1 MFNNLKFKLSNLFI
15 IDNKFEHPYLLSL
28 LVFLIYFSIL
38 STVIGTFVLNLS
50 LVLFCIIFAIFY
62 IKNKKKIEIISNFKI
77 LYVSIAFL
85 ILNITLSEHLLYS
98 AKTSLSLIKNII
110 FLIGCYIVF
119 KIDKK
124 IFDTFIKLVF
134 FIFIFTSLDTIL
146 QYLTGK
152 DIFGYTKSPT
162 NYGRLSGPFG
172 DELIVGSFLSK
183 ILFISILYFLLNF
196 KKKYYDLIFII
207 FCVLVIFLTKE
218 RSAILM
224 AVFASFIYV
233 FLRID
238 KIKYKI
244 ISLFLAGLIIIIS
257 FNTVPDSFKRLK
269 IIYKPGQNFL
279 DTQWGAH
286 FLTSYEIFKKKPILG
301 SGIRTY
307 RFECS
312 KDYLKNINSKASEFR
327 CSTHPHNFYLEI
339 LSDTG
344 ILGIGF
350 FLFFLLLVLKKIVFS
365 YNQKISDNN
374 LLISVCLFFLFFWP
388 IKTTGSI
395 FSSWNSYFYILSL
408 IIIFY
413 QINFIKLKLR

>member
-1 MFNNLKFKLSNLFI
+1 MFNNLKSKLSNLFLI
-15 IDNKFEHPYLLSL
+15 NNRYKYPYLLSL

-50 LVLFCIIFAIFY
+50 LVLFSIIFIIFY

-77 LYVSIAFL
+77 LYVSIVFL
-85 ILNITLSEHLLYS
+85 ILNIILSDHLLYS
-98 AKTSLSLIKNII
+98 VKTSLGLLKNIV
-110 FLIGCYIVF
+110 FLIGCYVVF
-119 KIDKK
+119 KIDDK
-124 IFDTFIKLVF
+124 IFNNFIKLVF
-134 FIFIFTSLDTIL
+134 FVFLFISLDTIF

-152 DIFGYTKSPT
+152 DIFGYPKSQLH
-162 NYGRLSGPFG
+162 YGRLSGPFD

-183 ILFISILYFLLNF
+183 ILFISILYFLLNY
-196 KKKYYDLIFII
+196 KKKYYDLIFIAFAI
-207 FCVLVIFLTKE
+207 LVIFLTKE
-218 RSAILM
+218 RSASIM
-224 AVFASFIYV
+224 TIFVSFIYI

-238 KIKYKI
+238 KFKYKI
-244 ISLFLAGLIIIIS
+244 ISLFLAVLFIIIS
-257 FNTVPDSFKRLK
+257 FTIVPDTLKRFKF
-269 IIYKPGQNFL
+269 IYNEKSIL

-286 FLTSYEIFKKKPILG
+286 FLTSYEIFKKNPIIG

-312 KDYLKNINSKASEFR
+312 KDYLKNINSKAVERR
-327 CSTHPHNFYLEI
+327 CSTHPHNFYFEI

-350 FLFFLLLVLKKIVFS
+350 FLFFLLLVIKKIVFS
-365 YNQKISDNN
+365 YYQKISDNN
-374 LLISVCLFFLFFWP
+374 LLISVCLFSFFFWP
-388 IKTTGSI
+388 LKTTGSI

>member
-1 MFNNLKFKLSNLFI
+1 MFYNLKFKLSNLFI
-15 IDNKFEHPYLLSL
+15 INNKFEYPYLLSS

-50 LVLFCIIFAIFY
+50 LVLFCIIFIIFY
-62 IKNKKKIEIISNFKI
+62 IKNKKKIEINSNFKI
-77 LYVSIAFL
+77 LYISIAFL
-85 ILNITLSEHLLYS
+85 ILNIIFSENLLYS
-98 AKTSLSLIKNII
+98 AKTSLGLIKNII

-146 QYLTGK
+146 QYLTGN
-152 DIFGYTKSPT
+152 DIFGYNKSLLH
-162 NYGRLSGPFG
+162 YGRLSGPFG

-207 FCVLVIFLTKE
+207 FAVLVIFLTKE

-224 AVFASFIYV
+224 AIFASFIYI

-238 KIKYKI
+238 KFKYKI
-244 ISLFLAGLIIIIS
+244 ISLFLAALIITIS
-257 FNTVPDSFKRLK
+257 FITVPDSFKRFK
-269 IIYKPGQNFL
+269 FIYNSEQNFL

-327 CSTHPHNFYLEI
+327 CSTHPHNFYFEI

-350 FLFFLLLVLKKIVFS
+350 FLFFLVLVLKKIIFS

-374 LLISVCLFFLFFWP
+374 LLISVCLFSFFFWP
-388 IKTTGSI
+388 LKTTGSI